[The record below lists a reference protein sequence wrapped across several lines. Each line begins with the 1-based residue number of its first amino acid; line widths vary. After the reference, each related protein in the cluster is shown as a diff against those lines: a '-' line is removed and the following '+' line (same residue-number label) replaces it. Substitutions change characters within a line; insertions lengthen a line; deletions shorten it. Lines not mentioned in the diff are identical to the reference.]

1 MSYDPANCDLR
12 RDICLNPSLIRKT
25 HRWLGLIAAIQ
36 LLIWTGSG
44 LFFSIVPIDD
54 VRGTHLLQAPAALR
68 LGYVRLLSPSDL
80 VAQHK
85 ELKMLSLAKLQLQQR
100 LNTPIYLAKIDDKL
114 LTYNAETAEKL
125 EPLTE
130 SEALSIA
137 TNSTQ
142 LLAQS
147 ATWVTEVDPGSEYR
161 DGELPAWKI
170 ELKGVDEA
178 NLWIGANSGKVS
190 AVRTNT
196 WRLYDFLWGLHIMDY
211 VDRDNFNSWLLRAF
225 ALLGVITIASGLAL
239 FFISAKQRKRAK
251 TAY

>member
-1 MSYDPANCDLR
+1 MKS
-12 RDICLNPSLIRKT
+12 SFIRKA

-54 VRGTHLLQAPAALR
+54 VRGTHLLQAPPALR
-68 LGYVRLLSPSDL
+68 LEHVRLISPSEL
-80 VAQHK
+80 VAQHQ
-85 ELKMLSLAKLQLQQR
+85 ELAMLSVGKVQLQQR
-100 LNTPIYLAKIDDKL
+100 LYTPIYLVKREDEL
-114 LTYNAETAEKL
+114 LVFHAETAAKL
-125 EPLTE
+125 APLSETE
-130 SEALSIA
+130 AHSIA
-137 TNSTQ
+137 TNSSQ
-142 LLAQS
+142 LPVQS
-147 ATWVTEVDPGSEYR
+147 LSWVTSVDRGSEYR
-161 DGELPAWKI
+161 DGELPAWKV

-190 AVRTNT
+190 AIRTNT

-225 ALLGVITIASGLAL
+225 ALLGVMTIASGLLL

-251 TAY
+251 TS

>member
-1 MSYDPANCDLR
+1 LKS
-12 RDICLNPSLIRKT
+12 SFIRKA

-54 VRGTHLLQAPAALR
+54 VRGTHLLQAPPALR
-68 LGYVRLLSPSDL
+68 LEHVRLISPSEL
-80 VAQHK
+80 VAQHQ
-85 ELKMLSLAKLQLQQR
+85 ELVKR
-100 LNTPIYLAKIDDKL
+100 EDEL
-114 LTYNAETAEKL
+114 LVFHAETAAKL
-125 EPLTE
+125 APLSETE
-130 SEALSIA
+130 AHSIA
-137 TNSTQ
+137 TNSSP
-142 LLAQS
+142 LPVQS
-147 ATWVTEVDPGSEYR
+147 LSWVTSVDRGSEYR
-161 DGELPAWKI
+161 DGELPAWKV

-190 AVRTNT
+190 AIRTNT

-225 ALLGVITIASGLAL
+225 ALLGVMTIASGLLL

-251 TAY
+251 TS

>member
-1 MSYDPANCDLR
+1 MKS
-12 RDICLNPSLIRKT
+12 SFIRKA

-54 VRGTHLLQAPAALR
+54 VRGTHLLQAPPALR
-68 LGYVRLLSPSDL
+68 LEHVRLISPSEL
-80 VAQHK
+80 VAQHQ
-85 ELKMLSLAKLQLQQR
+85 ELAMLSVGKVQLQQR
-100 LNTPIYLAKIDDKL
+100 LYTPIYLVKREDEL
-114 LTYNAETAEKL
+114 LVFHAETAVKL
-125 EPLTE
+125 APLTE
-130 SEALSIA
+130 TEAHSIA
-137 TNSTQ
+137 TNSSP
-142 LLAQS
+142 LPVQS
-147 ATWVTEVDPGSEYR
+147 LSWVTSVDRGSEYR
-161 DGELPAWKI
+161 DGELPAWKV

-190 AVRTNT
+190 AIRTNT

-225 ALLGVITIASGLAL
+225 ALLGVMTIASGLLL

-251 TAY
+251 TS

>member
-1 MSYDPANCDLR
+1 MKS
-12 RDICLNPSLIRKT
+12 SFIRKA

-54 VRGTHLLQAPAALR
+54 VRGTHLLQAPPTLR
-68 LGYVRLLSPSDL
+68 LEHVRLISPSEL
-80 VAQHK
+80 VAQHQ
-85 ELKMLSLAKLQLQQR
+85 ELAMLSVGKVQLQQR
-100 LNTPIYLAKIDDKL
+100 LYTPIYLVKREDEL
-114 LTYNAETAEKL
+114 LVFHAETAAKL
-125 EPLTE
+125 APLSETE
-130 SEALSIA
+130 AHSIA
-137 TNSTQ
+137 TNSSQ
-142 LLAQS
+142 LPVQS
-147 ATWVTEVDPGSEYR
+147 LSWVTSVDRGSEYR
-161 DGELPAWKI
+161 DGELPAWKV

-190 AVRTNT
+190 AIRTNT

-225 ALLGVITIASGLAL
+225 ALLGVMTIASGLLL

-251 TAY
+251 TS